1 MTIRS
6 TATMRTIALV
16 QGEPVRAPLAAISP
30 TWRRSAVRNRLQEI
44 VRLLQPVVD
53 AWADDRELSAED
65 EAIRDALENAKMA
78 LTEAT
83 GS

>member
-30 TWRRSAVRNRLQEI
+30 TW
-44 VRLLQPVVD
+44 RLLQPVVD